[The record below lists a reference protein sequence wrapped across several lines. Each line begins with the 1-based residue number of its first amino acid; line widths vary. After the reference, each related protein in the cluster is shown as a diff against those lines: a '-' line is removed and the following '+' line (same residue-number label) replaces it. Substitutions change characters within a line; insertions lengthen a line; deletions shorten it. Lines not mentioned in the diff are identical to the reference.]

1 MDTPVN
7 PGGAPRSPED
17 TRTPEPRKENLWPAE
32 DGAGSPGGH
41 REETPRQKQP
51 GAHTGWPADDA
62 YSDAA
67 SWKHAASSRHPGGEE
82 PAGAPQQPQG
92 AEQAA
97 SAHAPASAGSTEPYA
112 ASAGTPSAG
121 TAAPLAPEGGSQAQP
136 RRSPADSRKIPRHQ
150 AMGESQRPAMACCP
164 FLAGGFPPAP
174 PRSWRQRHP
183 FFFWCGILLIIG
195 GIYAGGKHIAASRM
209 VSGPQLGVI
218 NVEDIILDAARTTA
232 WIEELRT
239 DADVRGA
246 VVRINSPGG
255 AVAPSQEIYM
265 AVKRLAAEKPVVVSM
280 GSLATSGGY
289 YIAIGS
295 KHIYASP
302 STLTANIGV
311 RMEIPNI
318 EGLMKTLGVG
328 STILTTGPYK
338 DAGSMTRPMTD
349 DEQAYFK
356 ALLMDMHE
364 QFVAAIAEGRGM
376 TLEQVLPLADG
387 RAMTGRQ
394 ALKAGLVDALGN
406 LDDAK
411 KRLQE
416 LCGLEAADKFTY
428 VEGPPRPQESLREM
442 LGVIFDLTVRQQAR
456 NSQPQFYF

>member
-1 MDTPVN
+1 METPTRPEN
-7 PGGAPRSPED
+7 EPRSPEH
-17 TRTPEPRKENLWPAE
+17 TQEPRTSNLWPA
-32 DGAGSPGGH
+32 DTAPASLDAQGGQRGH
-41 REETPRQKQP
+41 DQPETQ
-51 GAHTGWPADDA
+51 GWPA
-62 YSDAA
+62 
-67 SWKHAASSRHPGGEE
+67 E
-82 PAGAPQQPQG
+82 
-92 AEQAA
+92 
-97 SAHAPASAGSTEPYA
+97 AHPYA
-112 ASAGTPSAG
+112 ASAHLPPNSEKAEPDTAAKAASFPEAGTPRADAS
-121 TAAPLAPEGGSQAQP
+121 PS
-136 RRSPADSRKIPRHQ
+136 SPAAFRKKN
-150 AMGESQRPAMACCP
+150 RPMQTGSGGQTPTMTCCP

-183 FFFWCGILLIIG
+183 FFFWCGMLLLLG
-195 GIYAGGKHIAASRM
+195 GLYTGGKHIAASRM
-209 VSGPQLGVI
+209 VAGPQLGVV
-218 NVEDIILDAARTTA
+218 NVQDIILDATRTTA
-232 WIEELRT
+232 WIEKLRT
-239 DADVRGA
+239 DPEVKGA
-246 VVRINSPGG
+246 VIRINSPGG

-289 YIAIGS
+289 YIAVGS
-295 KHIYASP
+295 KYIFASP

-338 DAGSMTRPMTD
+338 DAGSMTRTMTPA
-349 DEQAYFK
+349 EQDYFN

-376 TLEQVLPLADG
+376 TVEEVLPFADG

-394 ALKAGLVDALGN
+394 ALKVKLIDSLGS

-411 KRLQE
+411 KRLQL
-416 LCGLEAADKFTY
+416 LCGLETTDKFTY
-428 VEGPPRPQESLREM
+428 VEGPPLPQESLREV